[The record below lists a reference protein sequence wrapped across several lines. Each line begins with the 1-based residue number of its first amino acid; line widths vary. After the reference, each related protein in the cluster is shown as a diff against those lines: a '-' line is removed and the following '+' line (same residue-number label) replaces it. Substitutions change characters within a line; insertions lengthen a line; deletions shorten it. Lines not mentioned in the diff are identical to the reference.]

1 MIDFVLPDYYY
12 NFKIINFL
20 VDLSQNPE
28 FFRQPVHF
36 SAASGQFPFSIW
48 NGQYNIIQGTTYG
61 GKYFPVKRDYEC
73 YKNLSIPIRLN
84 CSNVCLEEDMF
95 TDEHMNVILKC
106 NDNMSNFIELSNLNL
121 LDYIQA
127 HYKYY
132 RFVFSDNADL
142 LYPFTPEL
150 IDKIISFDKFEKI
163 KLPIRFNKDFD
174 TLKVFQ
180 NKNKLELTVN
190 SLCPIDCPSFA
201 NCHIKNDE
209 AQTNFSELNVF
220 NNCAKTADYI
230 WSLENTISLDEIK
243 EIYEPLGYHH
253 FNFASIGSID
263 NSFNKI
269 LFFFNYFFKDEYI
282 YQMLNTFNNTE
293 GIFS

>member
-48 NGQYNIIQGTTYG
+48 NGQYNI
-61 GKYFPVKRDYEC
+61 
-73 YKNLSIPIRLN
+73 
-84 CSNVCLEEDMF
+84 
-95 TDEHMNVILKC
+95 ILKC